1 MKKIKPIFTEIMVIV
16 HGKSEYEMCSY
27 IKSNLKIKLEIISEK
42 KGKNSIQI
50 SSLKNILGNTIF
62 KSKNNFFK
70 NYIDINKDSKKNPIN
85 FKLFTIMDTD
95 DCNEKAV
102 EDYKNKSM
110 FKSHWLYEYIIPIYN
125 MNDLE
130 DVLKKSGVPYE
141 TKNKGNY
148 INIFPTNRGQ
158 ADIEQIQDFNNKIES
173 AASISNLHLFIE
185 ECLEVQKKYNN
196 FQ

>member
-1 MKKIKPIFTEIMVIV
+1 M
-16 HGKSEYEMCSY
+16 
-27 IKSNLKIKLEIISEK
+27 
-42 KGKNSIQI
+42 
-50 SSLKNILGNTIF
+50 
-62 KSKNNFFK
+62 
-70 NYIDINKDSKKNPIN
+70 KNPIN

-110 FKSHWLYEYIIPIYN
+110 FKDHWLYEYIIPIYN
-125 MNDLE
+125 INALE

-148 INIFPTNRGQ
+148 INIFPTNRRQ
-158 ADIEQIQDFNNKIES
+158 ADIEQIQDFNNKIKS